1 MLCVGVRV
9 WGVCSNCCAPTCL
22 PAPARTPARLQ
33 QEEGAAQAPASLH
46 IRSALMAAVRRC
58 MSWNNGAHAAS
69 TLQALPKDSEWLLLA
84 PAAHD
89 TQVHL

>member
-1 MLCVGVRV
+1 MLHSMGAGVGCLFQLLR
-9 WGVCSNCCAPTCL
+9 PHL
-22 PAPARTPARLQ
+22 PACPRPPARLQ